1 MKTRNSRIALAAIA
15 LGSVALQGC
24 STDNFATSP
33 NEAVYETTARRSQ
46 MPTESEWHVVA
57 SEKFNPGQ
65 ASVAPPLVG
74 SRYAVTF
81 SQNALSSAMT
91 ISMSERDPKIV
102 DVKLDPDGI
111 SFDAPVTLTINYAG
125 TPNDPDSPYF
135 TGFAPKVRRFNP
147 ANGSWTDVPGSD
159 DPSSKI
165 YTAQLSGFS
174 RYAMTDGMHNGT
186 VEHGHTSKIQ

>member
-1 MKTRNSRIALAAIA
+1 MKTRKPSIALAAIA
-15 LGSVALQGC
+15 LGSIALQGC

-33 NEAVYETTARRSQ
+33 NEASYETTARPSQ
-46 MPTESEWHVVA
+46 PTASEWHVVA
-57 SEKFNPGQ
+57 SEKFNPGV

-74 SRYAVTF
+74 SRYTVTF

-111 SFDAPVTLTINYAG
+111 TFGAPVTLTVNYSG
-125 TPNDPDSPYF
+125 TANDPDSPFF
-135 TGFAPKVRRFNP
+135 TGFAPKVRRWNP
-147 ANGSWTDVPGSD
+147 ESGSWTDVPGSD
-159 DPSSKI
+159 NPTTKI

-174 RYAMTDGMHNGT
+174 RYAMTDGMQSGGIQD
-186 VEHGHTSKIQ
+186 GHTQRIQ